1 LYPKPATNNITIAS
15 SQTIDQIV
23 ITDLSGKVISIIK
36 EKGLNQ
42 TIDVSDLSRGMYLVK
57 VSSQGNQITKQF
69 VKE

>member
-42 TIDVSDLSRGMYLVK
+42 TIDVSDLSRGM
-57 VSSQGNQITKQF
+57 
-69 VKE
+69 